1 MTTIT
6 TTERAAANAAI
17 AGQQRAAR
25 RAALASQT
33 QQTSD
38 AIRARLAAGL
48 DTYFYTSWG
57 YDQTN
62 VDFYKVLGLTPSG
75 KSVRIQHWTKRDVA
89 TDDNMHQSLVP
100 GGECALSTNWGE
112 DGVRRTNVAPVET
125 ARIVGFHITA
135 GGQYAWLWDGRPK
148 YATGH
153 GYGH

>member
-57 YDQTN
+57 YDQTQ
-62 VDFYKVLGLTPSG
+62 VDFFKVVDLTPSG
-75 KSVRIQHWTKRDVA
+75 KSVRIQRWSKRDVA
-89 TDDNMHQSLVP
+89 TADNMHQSLVP
-100 GGECALSTNWGE
+100 GEHPATEYQHTAEIPLTN
-112 DGVRRTNVAPVET
+112 APVET

-135 GGQYAWLWDGRPK
+135 GGQYAWLWDGKPK